1 MDELKA
7 AFAANLIRLRS
18 AAGMTQAELG
28 ETLHYSDKAVSKWE
42 RAESVPDAFVLTE
55 LGRIF
60 GVSVDQLLSPA
71 ARWAPQPTLRTEKE
85 TYSRLFVLLSSIAAI
100 WTLCMV
106 EFVVVW
112 IVMGAIQWI
121 VFVAAVP
128 LSLIALLV
136 FNTLW
141 FRGRGNMFIVMA
153 LVLSLVL
160 LIYLV
165 LLKYNIWQVFLILA
179 PAEILV
185 VLAFQ
190 IRRHARK
197 YLPASPNGAVSTDS
211 TAGRAAE
218 TRGRAP

>member
-7 AFAANLIRLRS
+7 AFASNLIRLRT

-28 ETLHYSDKAVSKWE
+28 EKLHYSDKAVSKWE
-42 RAESVPDAFVLTE
+42 RAESVPDAYVLTE
-55 LGRIF
+55 LGRLF
-60 GVSVDQLLSPA
+60 SVSVDALLSPNA
-71 ARWAPQPTLRTEKE
+71 HWAPPPTLRTETE

-112 IVMGAIQWI
+112 IVLGAIQWI

-136 FNTLW
+136 FNTVW

-160 LIYLV
+160 LIYLM

-179 PAEILV
+179 PAELLV
-185 VLAFQ
+185 FLAFQ
-190 IRRHARK
+190 IRRKALK
-197 YLPASPNGAVSTDS
+197 TKDS
-211 TAGRAAE
+211 TVS
-218 TRGRAP
+218 RAPETERRDPGNTGSLPGN

>member
-7 AFAANLIRLRS
+7 TFAGNLIRLRT

-28 ETLHYSDKAVSKWE
+28 EALHYTDKAVSKWE
-42 RAESVPDAFVLTE
+42 RAESVPDAWVLTE

-60 GVSVDQLLSPA
+60 GVTVDQLLSANTHWSP
-71 ARWAPQPTLRTEKE
+71 PPTLRTEKE
-85 TYSRLFVLLSSIAAI
+85 TYSRLFILLSSIAAV

-112 IVMGAIQWI
+112 IVLGAIQWI

-128 LSLIALLV
+128 LSLIVLLV
-136 FNTLW
+136 FNSVW
-141 FRGRGNMFIVMA
+141 FKGRGNMFIVMA

-160 LIYLV
+160 LIYLM

-179 PAEILV
+179 PAEVLV
-185 VLAFQ
+185 FLAFQ
-190 IRRHARK
+190 IRHHSLKKR
-197 YLPASPNGAVSTDS
+197 DS
-211 TAGRAAE
+211 TPGRE
-218 TRGRAP
+218 GNEP

>member
-7 AFAANLIRLRS
+7 AFASNLIRLRT

-28 ETLHYSDKAVSKWE
+28 EKLHYSDKAVSKWE
-42 RAESVPDAFVLTE
+42 LAESVPDAYVLTE
-55 LGRIF
+55 LGRLF
-60 GVSVDQLLSPA
+60 GVSVDALLSPNA
-71 ARWAPQPTLRTEKE
+71 QWAPPPTLRTETE

-112 IVMGAIQWI
+112 TVLGAIQWI

-136 FNTLW
+136 FNTVW

-160 LIYLV
+160 LIYLM

-179 PAEILV
+179 PAELLV
-185 VLAFQ
+185 FLAFQ
-190 IRRHARK
+190 IRRKALK
-197 YLPASPNGAVSTDS
+197 TKDS
-211 TAGRAAE
+211 TVS
-218 TRGRAP
+218 RAPETERRALGNKDSLPGN

>member
-7 AFAANLIRLRS
+7 SFAANLIRLRS
-18 AAGMTQAELG
+18 AAGMTQAALG
-28 ETLHYSDKAVSKWE
+28 EALHYSDKAISKWE
-42 RAESVPDAFVLTE
+42 RAESVPDVFVLTE
-55 LGRIF
+55 LGRLF
-60 GVSVDQLLSPA
+60 GVTVDQLLSPA
-71 ARWAPQPTLRTEKE
+71 AHWTPQPTLRTEKE

-112 IVMGAIQWI
+112 IVVGAIQWI

-136 FNTLW
+136 FNTIW

-160 LIYLV
+160 LIYLL
-165 LLKYNIWQVFLILA
+165 LLKYNIWQVFLILV
-179 PAEILV
+179 PAELLV
-185 VLAFQ
+185 FLAFQ
-190 IRRHARK
+190 VRK
-197 YLPASPNGAVSTDS
+197 QTLK
-211 TAGRAAE
+211 GRAAPPP
-218 TRGRAP
+218 RG

>member
-7 AFAANLIRLRS
+7 AFASNLIRLRT

-28 ETLHYSDKAVSKWE
+28 EKLHYSDKAVSKWE
-42 RAESVPDAFVLTE
+42 RAESVPDAYVLTE
-55 LGRIF
+55 LGRLF
-60 GVSVDQLLSPA
+60 GVSVDALLSPNA
-71 ARWAPQPTLRTEKE
+71 QWAPPPTLRTETE

-112 IVMGAIQWI
+112 TVLGAIQWI

-136 FNTLW
+136 FNTIW

-160 LIYLV
+160 LIYLM

-179 PAEILV
+179 PAELLV
-185 VLAFQ
+185 FLAFQ
-190 IRRHARK
+190 IRRKALK
-197 YLPASPNGAVSTDS
+197 TKDS
-211 TAGRAAE
+211 TVS
-218 TRGRAP
+218 RAPETERRALGNKDSLPGN